1 MFSSSG
7 DPMAVRILIIS
18 DNPCT
23 TPYPVFPLGA
33 AYIVAALNN
42 AGHEARL
49 LDCSIPATNL
59 AREIGSF
66 GPRYIG
72 LSIRNIDDCQM
83 VNTRFFAPE
92 ISAAIDRIRAATSA
106 PLILGGGGFSLFPRQ
121 LLELTG
127 AKCGIVGE
135 GESAIVKLID
145 ALDSRKSCATIPGLV
160 YRDETGIRINPPA
173 TLGHIGQPERPAELA
188 AWYIR
193 ESSMLNIQTQRGCA
207 FRCCYC
213 SYPVIEGRSLR
224 QRDPDEIADEIVKI
238 KSLGAP
244 YFFITDSV
252 FNTTADH
259 VAGTCEAIIRRDL
272 KIEFGCFLSPQGLTG
287 ELMRLLFRAGLR
299 HIEFGA
305 DSLSDPV
312 LQEYGKDFF
321 FDDIRQSSDLAFDEG
336 IRYAH
341 FLIIGGPGETEG
353 TINQSFEN
361 SKHLK
366 KTVFFPFV
374 GMRIYPRTALY
385 DCAIEEKIIRREQ
398 DIFTPAF
405 YLSPAI
411 TRQRVF
417 SHLNEIKTK
426 SRNWIIGEPPPQ
438 MQQLMGNL
446 RKKGIAGPLW
456 EFLAA

>member
-1 MFSSSG
+1 
-7 DPMAVRILIIS
+7 MAVRILIIS
-18 DNPCT
+18 ENPCT

-49 LDCSIPATNL
+49 VDCAMPAMDL
-59 AREIGSF
+59 AREISAF

-92 ISAAIDRIRAATSA
+92 ISATVGRIRAATSA

-173 TLGHIGQPERPAELA
+173 ALEHIGPPERPAELA
-188 AWYIR
+188 AWYVR

-213 SYPVIEGRSLR
+213 SYPVIEGRGLR
-224 QRDPDEIADEIVKI
+224 QRDPDEVADEIKT
-238 KSLGAP
+238 LDAR

-259 VAGTCEAIIRRDL
+259 VAGICEAIIRRAMR
-272 KIEFGCFLSPQGLTG
+272 IEFGCFLRPQGLTRQ
-287 ELMRLLFRAGLR
+287 LMRLLARAGLR
-299 HIEFGA
+299 HIEFGT

-312 LQEYGKDFF
+312 LREYSKDFT

-341 FLIIGGPGETEG
+341 FLIIGGPGETEA
-353 TINQSFEN
+353 TIRQSYEN

-366 KTVFFPFV
+366 KTAFFPFV

-385 DCAIEEKIIRREQ
+385 DRAIEEKIISPEQ

-405 YLSPAI
+405 YLSPAV

-417 SHLNEIKTK
+417 SMLDEIKTK
-426 SRNWIIGEPPPQ
+426 SRNWIIGEPPPP